1 VSDSPAGRG
10 AGIVDRLAEFVAI
23 PSISGD
29 EGRLADR
36 IVEICREAGAT
47 ATRQGRNV
55 VALRGDGSPRLLLN
69 SHLDTVPPVDG
80 WTANPW
86 TPRLS
91 DGRLIGLGSNDAKAS
106 VAAMLEAFLTAQLP
120 DSGSLLFAATCD
132 EETGGEGMEKI
143 ATGLAFDDAIVGEP
157 NGFAVAIS
165 QKGLVKLR
173 LTARGRAGHAA
184 RPHLADN
191 AIVRAARDV
200 LTVEGLEFS
209 VEDPHLGKP
218 TAAVTVV
225 SGGVKSNVVPD
236 RCEMTVDARTIGG
249 FDNEA
254 MVAAIRKAVS
264 SDVEVLSARLKPV
277 RGDPASRI
285 ARAALSAVGGGETLG
300 FASVSDLAHLSGK
313 PAIVFGP
320 GAPSESH
327 RADESIALDALVG
340 APGVYRRTIAAYFS

>member
-1 VSDSPAGRG
+1 VSGRPAGIG
-10 AGIVDRLAEFVAI
+10 AGIVDRLADFIAI
-23 PSISGD
+23 PSVSGD

-36 IVEICREAGAT
+36 IVGICGEAGVSAL
-47 ATRQGRNV
+47 RQGRNV
-55 VALRGDGSPRLLLN
+55 VAARGDGAPRLLLN
-69 SHLDTVPPVDG
+69 SHLDTVPPVEG

-86 TPRLS
+86 SPRFS

-106 VAAMLEAFLTAQLP
+106 VAAMLEAFLTAPLTR
-120 DSGSLLFAATCD
+120 SGSLLFAATCD
-132 EETGGEGMEKI
+132 EETGGEGMETL
-143 ATGLAFDDAIVGEP
+143 AAGLAFDDAIVGEP
-157 NGFAVAIS
+157 NGFTVAVS

-191 AIVRAARDV
+191 AIVRAAKDV
-200 LTVEGLEFS
+200 LAVEGLQFA

-218 TAAVTVV
+218 TAAVTIVQ
-225 SGGVKSNVVPD
+225 GGVRSNVVPD

-254 MVAAIRKAVS
+254 MIAAIRKTVS
-264 SDVEVLSARLKPV
+264 SDVEVLSARFRPV

-285 ARAALSAVGGGETLG
+285 ARAALSAVGGGEIAG
-300 FASVSDLAHLSGK
+300 FASVSDLAHLAGK

-327 RADESIALDALVG
+327 RADESIALDALVQ
-340 APGVYRRTIAAYFS
+340 APDVYRRTIAAYFS